1 MDVPDERPRLSE
13 GHYIN
18 LLAIEVAM
26 ASPEVHGHAPV
37 RPESFVPGTRRM
49 RTGVLATIVDLVG
62 GHVPTGPL
70 GPTVDLRV
78 ELWADPPSEG
88 RVHLLGRP
96 LRVGARLVVAETFL
110 AATAGGVPFGRAT
123 TTFINESMGA
133 PVSNGARPAT
143 PMAERSFD
151 EFLGARVR
159 DERSLEVDPVERIS
173 NGVQFTVQGGV
184 QALLAEVAADHF
196 LRRDV
201 PLVATDLDI
210 RFLSRLRVGP
220 LVAIVDELPA
230 RDGTVRARVAV
241 ADGGNGDKIVSS
253 VALTMAPVR

>member
-1 MDVPDERPRLSE
+1 MDVPLERPRLSE

-18 LLAIEVAM
+18 LLAIEVEM
-26 ASPEVHGHAPV
+26 ASPEVRGHAPV
-37 RPESFVPGTRRM
+37 RAESFVPGTRRM

-78 ELWADPPSEG
+78 ELWDRPPEEG
-88 RVHLLGRP
+88 RVHLLARP
-96 LRVGARLVVAETFL
+96 CRVGARLVVAETL
-110 AATAGGVPFGRAT
+110 LSSAPGGAPFGRAT
-123 TTFINESMGA
+123 TTFINESMGD
-133 PVSNGARPAT
+133 PVSNGARPVL
-143 PMAERSFD
+143 PMAEASFD
-151 EFLGARVR
+151 EFLAFRVR
-159 DERSLEVDPVERIS
+159 DARSLAVDPVERIS

-220 LVAIVDELPA
+220 LVAIVEERPA
-230 RDGTVRARVAV
+230 RDGTVRARVTV
-241 ADGGNGDKIVSS
+241 ADGGNDDKVVSS
-253 VALTMAPVR
+253 VALTMAPA